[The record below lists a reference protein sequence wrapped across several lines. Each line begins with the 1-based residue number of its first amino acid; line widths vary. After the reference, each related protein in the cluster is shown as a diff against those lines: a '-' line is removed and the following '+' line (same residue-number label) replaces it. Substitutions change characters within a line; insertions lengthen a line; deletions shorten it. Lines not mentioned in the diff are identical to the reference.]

1 MLDAGS
7 WMLDVGDC
15 HCEGRA
21 RSRRLGVITGN
32 MKKEQ
37 KNY

>member
-1 MLDAGS
+1 MLEVES
-7 WMLDVGDC
+7 WVLDVG
-15 HCEGRA
+15 
-21 RSRRLGVITGN
+21 SWRLGVITGN